1 MFLMP
6 YTNLVL
12 GLDHGTA
19 KILLL
24 KQRKYHENW
33 RKKGKMWKRKKRE
46 KGGKRGLGRERKTEE
61 NERKILFQI
70 KICVYLN

>member
-1 MFLMP
+1 M
-6 YTNLVL
+6 
-12 GLDHGTA
+12 
-19 KILLL
+19 KIGE
-24 KQRKYHENW
+24 KREKCG
-33 RKKGKMWKRKKRE
+33 KGKKRE

>member
-1 MFLMP
+1 ME
-6 YTNLVL
+6 
-12 GLDHGTA
+12 
-19 KILLL
+19 LL
-24 KQRKYHENW
+24 KYYYLNKENIMKIGEK
-33 RKKGKMWKRKKRE
+33 REKCGKGKKRE